1 MLRRSILAAG
11 ASILLATA
19 ASAQNY
25 PDRTITMIVPFAAG
39 GPTDTVARLIAEP
52 MTAQLGQQVI
62 VEAAIAVG
70 VDVTMLEQNLRL
82 TPAERIRQLD
92 EANRF
97 LEEIQA
103 RTLPEQVRREREHQR
118 LMEKLSALGRDLEDE

>member
-1 MLRRSILAAG
+1 MRDLAELMTTEDAGRSLPSYG
-11 ASILLATA
+11 
-19 ASAQNY
+19 
-25 PDRTITMIVPFAAG
+25 PDW
-39 GPTDTVARLIAEP
+39 
-52 MTAQLGQQVI
+52 
-62 VEAAIAVG
+62 EAAIAVG